1 MTGHLMT
8 AREVADMLG
17 VGADWIYSETRAGR
31 IPHVKLG
38 RSRRYRRESI
48 DAWLAELEAGGNVS
62 GTNRG
67 GTARTARPPAPRSD
81 PHEHPAR

>member
-1 MTGHLMT
+1 MSSLLN
-8 AREVADMLG
+8 AEDVATMLG
-17 VGADWIYSETRAGR
+17 VSRDWIYSETRAGR

-38 RSRRYRRESI
+38 RHCRYRPESI
-48 DAWLAELEAGGNVS
+48 HAWLAELEAGGSVS

-67 GTARTARPPAPRSD
+67 GTARTARPTAPRSE